1 VSNVF
6 ETCSSTD
13 GFVFNNPVD
22 AAFGAIAE
30 PSKTHSSAVAERQ
43 LMRELEDCFRRFI
56 RFLSPSGTRSACH
69 WDRGRLARIFR
80 LVDHKNLDSPSL

>member
-6 ETCSSTD
+6 ETCSATD

-43 LMRELEDCFRRFI
+43 IMRELEDCFRRFI

-69 WDRGRLARIFR
+69 WDRASPASLGQLITRI
-80 LVDHKNLDSPSL
+80 